1 MWPVLFLIRD
11 NVLISGLSVH
21 KMMGDKER
29 LGPKIDMS
37 DDEDRLL
44 ITGWSLTLDNLVFH
58 QLLRSHLCW
67 LGLKWDHLFENPKSL
82 VFHHKKHGKV
92 PIFWNYQKRKKS
104 ICWQVEN
111 LNYGIAT
118 IFWCWAF
125 LIRPTWWFLQSFLSA
140 GTQKKCD
147 DASHKEMRVIWK
159 MRQDGTNKPSRYR
172 ANTYTRFN
180 KSKDIGRLYLCP
192 VIHWVGSSS

>member
-1 MWPVLFLIRD
+1 MPHCFYYLSVCKKSDQIIWITCSNKVVWPVLFLKRD

-67 LGLKWDHLFENPKSL
+67 LGLKWDHLFENPKVSFFTIKAWL
-82 VFHHKKHGKV
+82 SPNFFET
-92 PIFWNYQKRKKS
+92 IRSEKKS
-104 ICWQVEN
+104 SCWYLLHLKMNCGAFLHVNLSNDAYTICW
-111 LNYGIAT
+111 Y
-118 IFWCWAF
+118 
-125 LIRPTWWFLQSFLSA
+125 P
-140 GTQKKCD
+140 
-147 DASHKEMRVIWK
+147 
-159 MRQDGTNKPSRYR
+159 
-172 ANTYTRFN
+172 
-180 KSKDIGRLYLCP
+180 
-192 VIHWVGSSS
+192 